1 MTQSRAELSSVLAS
15 TQTIIARVDRDC
27 RHLYI
32 NDAIENEI
40 GIPATF
46 LFGKTFAKA
55 GLNDKYTVL
64 IGGKVEEAFATKK
77 EQQAEI
83 KNQLLG
89 DTRYL
94 YAHFTPEFDA
104 NGEVETVLIVCT
116 NVTDLKLAEKELRN
130 ATAEIKDLQSILP
143 ICSYCKQIR
152 DDESYW
158 HTVENYISSHTS
170 TQFSHGICPSC
181 YTNVVKPE
189 LESFTKGRGEKA

>member
-1 MTQSRAELSSVLAS
+1 MTDEAAS
-15 TQTIIARVDRDC
+15 AGFFTSER
-27 RHLYI
+27 
-32 NDAIENEI
+32 
-40 GIPATF
+40 
-46 LFGKTFAKA
+46 FG
-55 GLNDKYTVL
+55 
-64 IGGKVEEAFATKK
+64 
-77 EQQAEI
+77 
-83 KNQLLG
+83 
-89 DTRYL
+89 
-94 YAHFTPEFDA
+94 
-104 NGEVETVLIVCT
+104 
-116 NVTDLKLAEKELRN
+116 KELRN